1 MNTQICPIC
10 NGRCTMPNN
19 FYNEIKNTKNN
30 LNNVTCKS
38 CLGRG
43 YILLEENVVR
53 KPTPHFYML
62 ALSHFG
68 HFY

>member
-1 MNTQICPIC
+1 MNTQMCPIC

-43 YILLEENVVR
+43 YILLEEKESNLLPNHKNVC
-53 KPTPHFYML
+53 
-62 ALSHFG
+62 
-68 HFY
+68 